1 MYHYTESGLK
11 NVWLVNGYREEATP
25 YGKGVAIE
33 NVDGLHKAI
42 GLSLAK
48 EKPTLTGTEFRFLR
62 KELGLSQ
69 ARLAQWWGYD
79 AQSVANWEKRGK
91 VPKIADRFIR
101 AIYLEKVSG
110 NPSVVEIVERL
121 SDMDRQEK
129 QRLTF
134 KETTRGWKLAA

>member
-1 MYHYTESGLK
+1 MYHYTESGLR
-11 NVWLVNGYREEATP
+11 NVWLVNGYRQEVTP
-25 YGKGVAIE
+25 YGKGVAVE
-33 NVDGLHKAI
+33 NVEGLHKAI

-48 EKPTLTGTEFRFLR
+48 ERPSLTGMEFRFLR

-79 AQSVANWEKRGK
+79 AQSVANWEKRGR

-101 AIYLEKVSG
+101 VFYLEKVSG

-134 KETTRGWKLAA
+134 KETSKGWKLAA

>member
-1 MYHYTESGLK
+1 MYHYTESGLR
-11 NVWLVNGYREEATP
+11 NVWLENGYREEVTP

-33 NVDGLHKAI
+33 DVEGLHKVI
-42 GLSLAK
+42 GISLAK
-48 EKPTLTGTEFRFLR
+48 EKPTLTGLEFRFLR

-101 AIYLEKVSG
+101 AFYLEKISG